1 MEMRLSSIHRFS
13 RGNESTGTEEATMNQ
28 KKKRILVIDD
38 DRDFVRTLGMILK
51 SEGYEVLEA
60 FSGKEG
66 LEKSKAE
73 DPDLY
78 VIDLM
83 METYSEGSN
92 LAKALGEDE
101 RTKGKPKIMITSVD
115 LKGPYESHSSQE
127 LVGCD
132 IIMQKPVLP
141 KDLIENVSK
150 ALGRK

>member
-1 MEMRLSSIHRFS
+1 
-13 RGNESTGTEEATMNQ
+13 MNQ
-28 KKKRILVIDD
+28 KKEKILVIDD
-38 DRDFVRTLGMILK
+38 DPDFVRTTGMILK
-51 SEGYEVLEA
+51 SAGYEVIEA

-66 LEKSKAE
+66 LEKSKTE

-92 LAKALGEDE
+92 LAKTLGERE
-101 RTKGKPKIMITSVD
+101 ETKGKPKIMITSVD
-115 LKGPYESHSSQE
+115 LCGPYVSSASQE

-141 KDLIENVSK
+141 KDLLENVRK
-150 ALGRK
+150 ALYTK

>member
-1 MEMRLSSIHRFS
+1 MRLSFIHSPFG
-13 RGNESTGTEEATMNQ
+13 GNALIETEEATMNQ
-28 KKKRILVIDD
+28 KKEKILVIDD
-38 DRDFVRTLGMILK
+38 DRDFVRTIGMILK
-51 SEGYEVLEA
+51 SAGYEVIEA

-66 LEKSKAE
+66 LEKSKTE

-92 LAKALGEDE
+92 LAKALGENE
-101 RTKGKPKIMITSVD
+101 KTKEKPKIMVTSVD
-115 LKGPYESHSSQE
+115 LRGPYESYSSQE
-127 LVGCD
+127 LVRCD